1 MKRRDFINWVGL
13 GGIASS
19 LPVAICLQQRFAI
32 AACSEQT
39 TSDVWQTVGTVAELD
54 QNGQLLVKKFP
65 SVNVLLVGTSE
76 SENLIAVNPTCTHSG
91 CTVTWNTEGNKFAC
105 PCHGAEYGSDGQV
118 QRGPATEPLKTY
130 TAKIENNSVLVK
142 PN

>member
-13 GGIASS
+13 SAIISS
-19 LPVAICLQQRFAI
+19 LPVAI
-32 AACSEQT
+32 AACSDQT
-39 TSDVWQTVGTVAELD
+39 VTSDDWQTVGTVAELD
-54 QNGQLLVKKFP
+54 KDGQLSVKNLP

-91 CTVTWNTEGNKFAC
+91 CTVAWNAEGNKFAC
-105 PCHGAEYGSDGQV
+105 PCHGAEYSSDGQV
-118 QRGPATEPLKTY
+118 QRGPATKPLKTY